1 MRMRDEV
8 DVGTLTREL
17 VTVVEETIQ
26 PAHISVAK
34 NHPLFGGPAGIALTD
49 PTFQPC
55 PYGKFARPLT
65 TPSPS
70 L

>member
-1 MRMRDEV
+1 MRDEV

-34 NHPLFGGPAGIALTD
+34 NHPQKRRAGCMKD
-49 PTFQPC
+49 PVYDAPKC
-55 PYGKFARPLT
+55 PPGDSGAPMSRRVGST
-65 TPSPS
+65 S